1 MMLRGEELFWWL
13 ADSLASQMERP
24 PFPPCPSAIPLF
36 RSPRPLPSALSGTS
50 MFPVFAPPA
59 HMGANQGS
67 DGGCYQE
74 AHSYLETPGIYIRL
88 SHPGLSF
95 LCPAP
100 SMKSES
106 LCPRGWGLWKPRL
119 GDELPHLEIFCAWGL
134 GCMFT
139 FGGLHGYSLLAVC
152 RRGRMRGSHSQRR
165 ATRPASCSMLP

>member
-1 MMLRGEELFWWL
+1 MPARWKDHPSRHALVLYLF
-13 ADSLASQMERP
+13 
-24 PFPPCPSAIPLF
+24 
-36 RSPRPLPSALSGTS
+36 SALPDLSLQPYQGLPCSLCLLPQHTSQLPPTSSG
-50 MFPVFAPPA
+50 APC
-59 HMGANQGS
+59 GANQGS

-119 GDELPHLEIFCAWGL
+119 GDELPHLEISCAWGL

-152 RRGRMRGSHSQRR
+152 RHGRMRGSHSQRR